1 MDFREHMAPAA
12 PLERQQTRFQAL
24 LQRLPLLRES
34 PVLAVLLGIAM
45 AVLAWFIR
53 WIIGDG
59 LPAGFPYL
67 TYFPAVILTA
77 FFFGLR
83 AGVACALISWLT
95 AWYFFIEP
103 VNSFVVTPTSAVALA
118 FFFVIIVID
127 VALVHWMQLA
137 NASLLAQREESRRL
151 AETRDLLFSELQH
164 RVSNNLQIA
173 SSLLSL
179 QRREVTDPAALKGLD
194 EAARRLMLI
203 GRISRQLYESDGAR
217 TSMER
222 FLKTLGDEVMD
233 AMGANLDTRYDVDP
247 GLVVPSAAAVPMA
260 IIFAEAFANAV
271 EHGLQKATE
280 PRIDIRLRRPEN
292 DQMLLEISDNG
303 AGLPPNF
310 ALDKTQSLGLKIAGL
325 LARQLKGQFT
335 LDNRPD
341 GSGAVARL
349 AIPAHGY

>member
-1 MDFREHMAPAA
+1 MDFRDKMASATLP
-12 PLERQQTRFQAL
+12 ERPQTRFQAL
-24 LQRLPLLRES
+24 LQQLPLLRES
-34 PVLAVLLGIAM
+34 PILAMALGAAM
-45 AVLAWFIR
+45 AVLAWYIR
-53 WIIGDG
+53 WLIGDG

-77 FFFGLR
+77 FFLGLR
-83 AGVACALISWLT
+83 AGVVCAVISWVT
-95 AWYFFIEP
+95 AWYFFIAP
-103 VNSFVVTPTSAVALA
+103 LNSFVVTPTSAVALA

-127 VALVHWMQLA
+127 VALVHWMQRA
-137 NASLLAQREESRRL
+137 NANLLAQREESRRL

-217 TSMER
+217 TSMDR
-222 FLKTLGDEVMD
+222 FLQTLGDEVMD
-233 AMGANLDTRYDVDP
+233 AMGAKLDTHYDVEP

-271 EHGLQKATE
+271 EHGLNEAQA
-280 PRIDIRLRRPEN
+280 PRIDIRLRRPQD
-292 DQMLLEISDNG
+292 DQMVLEISDNG
-303 AGLPPNF
+303 TGLPQDF
-310 ALDKTQSLGLKIAGL
+310 ALDKTKSLGLKIAGL
-325 LARQLKGQFT
+325 LARQLKGHFS
-335 LDNRPD
+335 LDNRAD
-341 GSGAVARL
+341 SHGAVARL